1 MKKLVLILGGILI
14 ILLICFIFAFIGIKN
29 LIKEKTAFHEIS
41 KPEIVRKLK
50 FDGEKEEIES
60 KLIVK
65 EGNLVIKVKDLD
77 QGIKTLEKLANT
89 FKGSIVLS
97 QQRKFPKSKIKAKI
111 VLRIPEE
118 HFDKALQEIKSIAI
132 EIISSEIKGE
142 DITTEYI
149 DLKARLKNLEAVEN
163 QLLEILKK
171 AKTTQ
176 ETLAVFRELKDIR
189 NQIEILKGR
198 IQFLERS
205 SKFAKIIVNL
215 IPEFPLKEKKWFP
228 LITAKIALNSMI
240 VFWKWVLDA
249 LIWLLIFFSPFIL
262 IGLIICLII
271 WFIKRRR

>member
-262 IGLIICLII
+262 IGLII